1 MKNIIKIIL
10 FYIFLYQIFLYSQTS
25 NWFVLNKFN
34 TGIQPFSYA
43 PSVTTDK
50 IIYFFT
56 GNGQLIKYDG
66 LIKNIKFNIPG
77 IPNNS
82 IRKLI
87 IDRFNNMWFLTYGF
101 GLIKFDGSNFI
112 TFNTS
117 NSGLTNN
124 DINDIDFDLQG
135 NLWIATSD
143 GGLFKFDGI
152 NWVRYWTGNS
162 NIPDNQ
168 LTTVHID
175 KLNRKWVGTKL
186 PAMVAYFN
194 DTLWVTFNRT
204 NSGINGQIFKIVSDD
219 SNDVW
224 IATGLG
230 ISKFDGIRFQHFFY
244 SRGDEYRDIAIDIH
258 KRIWFGGDNVVIYE
272 NGNWTNLSDLFP
284 YSLVNK
290 SIINN
295 LIVNGDSVFLVT
307 KNLGLFKV
315 YDSTFVQLSQFNTG
329 IKNNYIKTISI
340 DKNNDYWIGT
350 YGSGLIKL
358 RADKDTLEWDGF
370 LDDGI
375 IYSISFDSSGSIWV
389 GSLFSG
395 LFRYDGNNWIRL
407 TSSNSPLPSNNIVT
421 IKTDPYNVKWI
432 GTSRGLVKV
441 EGDNW
446 TVYTTQNSGLPDNTI
461 GSIVIDNQ
469 NNKWLGTNNG
479 LVKFDGLNWVVY
491 NTSNSPLPEDVI
503 LSLEIDSLG
512 NLWIGTWNG
521 GLVKF
526 DGINWAIF
534 NKNNSPLPS
543 NRIRALKVDHNGVL
557 WIGTEVNGIVSFD
570 GNNWQIFN
578 RSNSGLPDDFIY
590 DIEVDK
596 FNQKIIATGGGV
608 AFFKEDGIVLE
619 NGDEEDTNPDT
630 YVLYQNYPNPFNPIT
645 KIRYKIG
652 EDGIVTLKVYNLL
665 GEEVETIVNEFMRA
679 GEYEVEFNAS
689 SLPSGVYFYALQAGK
704 FKSIKKMVLL
714 K

>member
-1 MKNIIKIIL
+1 MRNLIIIVINSLFLLNFVYSQNWRTLNNLNSGIFKNVFSVAFDKDNVIWIL
-10 FYIFLYQIFLYSQTS
+10 F
-25 NWFVLNKFN
+25 
-34 TGIQPFSYA
+34 
-43 PSVTTDK
+43 DK
-50 IIYFFT
+50 
-56 GNGQLIKYDG
+56 GELVKYDG
-66 LIKNIKFNIPG
+66 LIKNVELKIPG
-77 IPNNS
+77 IPKQSVRKIYIDKYNN
-82 IRKLI
+82 K
-87 IDRFNNMWFLTYGF
+87 WYLTYGY
-101 GLIKFDGSNFI
+101 GLVKYDGNNWIIYNS
-112 TFNTS
+112 S
-117 NSGLTNN
+117 NSGIMDDYIEN
-124 DINDIDFDLQG
+124 INFDKFG
-135 NLWIATSD
+135 NLWIITRDMGLIKYD
-143 GGLFKFDGI
+143 GS

-162 NIPDNQ
+162 GIPD
-168 LTTVHID
+168 
-175 KLNRKWVGTKL
+175 TKL
-186 PAMVAYFN
+186 RTIVFDTLNNKWIGSIVGLTYFN
-194 DTLWVTFNRT
+194 DTIWVNFNRT
-204 NSGINGQIFKIVSDD
+204 NSGIDGVIDLLYDKRGRLWISTFGIKVFQGGTFTTSLDQIFHCYFSLD
-219 SNDVW
+219 SSNNIW
-224 IATGLG
+224 AAGTGLVM
-230 ISKFDGIRFQHFFY
+230 FDG
-244 SRGDEYRDIAIDIH
+244 E
-258 KRIWFGGDNVVIYE
+258 KW
-272 NGNWTNLSDLFP
+272 
-284 YSLVNK
+284 
-290 SIINN
+290 NN
-295 LIVNGDSVFLVT
+295 MTEDSVNGRSLKNTSFNCINATRNNVFLGTSTMGLAVFVGNKWEL
-307 KNLGLFKV
+307 KNN
-315 YDSTFVQLSQFNTG
+315 QNTG
-329 IKNNYIKTISI
+329 IKNNFIKTLSI
-340 DKNNDYWIGT
+340 DREGNYWLGT

-358 RADKDTLEWDGF
+358 RVDKDTLEWDGF

-395 LFRYDGNNWIRL
+395 LFRYDGNSWIRL
-407 TSSNSPLPSNNIVT
+407 TTSNSPLPSNNIVT

-590 DIEVDK
+590 DIEVDR